1 MRKVNRDWKDIPKKL
16 KHKDT
21 ISVLEAL
28 IKNPTLKISDS
39 IYKDPYKDPKGK
51 TKSKVRDKLNEYYYH
66 KCAYCETSGG
76 KADIEHYRPKKNVKE
91 NTNHKGG
98 YYWLAYEWSN
108 LLPSCKDCNREG
120 GKNAMFPILGTYVVA
135 PTFLTNGDLNTQDF
149 LPSSTLLSQEEPYLL
164 HPEIDEPKNHL
175 GFEINSGNTGIDV
188 VPIDLQ
194 KTSPISRGS
203 ETIRVCDL
211 NREPLQLNRVNCVI
225 NIIKDDFTYIL
236 KLKEDNILNTS
247 RQLIIALKCKMEIH
261 KKNALD
267 EKKQYTLLWWY
278 IMDSIQNFKQLVL
291 PSFKYNEQ
299 LILETVYN
307 KYF

>member
-1 MRKVNRDWKDIPKKL
+1 MRKVNRDWKDIPNKL

-21 ISVLEAL
+21 ISALKAL

-39 IYKDPYKDPKGK
+39 IYKDPYKDSKGK
-51 TKSKVRDKLNEYYYH
+51 TKSRVRDKLNEYYYH
-66 KCAYCETSGG
+66 KCAYCETRGG

-91 NTNHKGG
+91 NTNHEGG

-135 PTFLTNGDLNTQDF
+135 PTFLTNGNLNPQDF
-149 LPSSTLLSQEEPYLL
+149 LPNSTLLLQEEPYLL
-164 HPEIDEPKNHL
+164 HPEIDEPKNYL
-175 GFEINSGNTGIDV
+175 GFEINSGNRGIDV
-188 VPIDLQ
+188 IPIDLQ
-194 KTSPISRGS
+194 NTSPISRGS

-225 NIIKDDFTYIL
+225 NIIKDDFTYIF
-236 KLKEDNILNTS
+236 KLKEDNILNTNS
-247 RQLIIALKCKMEIH
+247 QLIEVLKRKLEIY

-278 IMDSIQNFKQLVL
+278 IMEDIKNFKGLVL
-291 PSFKYNEQ
+291 SNFSNRQQ
-299 LILETVYN
+299 LILEVVY
-307 KYF
+307 KITF